1 MLSIT
6 FQPQGI
12 TVSVAAGSRFSD
24 ALQEAD
30 IEFAYPCA
38 GAKLCGRCRV
48 NFNLGAPEPTAEE
61 KRLLAFKDIESGV
74 RLACCCVLSH
84 DAEVELPDGE
94 ASGHME
100 HILKEG
106 VRSDLVVDPE
116 VIKCACK
123 LPASTLEEPKADW
136 VRIRQALP
144 EDRRLSTRPT
154 LSVLQKLP
162 DVVKCAEQNGG
173 MVTLTLR
180 ENRVI
185 DVECGDKTEAFYGIA
200 LDLGTTTLS
209 AALVDMRSGE
219 ELAVTGR
226 LNPQRS
232 FGHDLISRIH
242 AVQEDYSKLDTLH
255 ERITETIGE
264 LIVELCL
271 DTGVKADDV
280 SAMAVAGN
288 TVMEHLFLRIDPRP
302 LGVAPFAGTLRT
314 GVRFEASDF
323 DLPIHPSAPVYV
335 LPCMGG
341 FVGGDISAGVLVTR
355 LADLK
360 GVNILVDIGTNGEV
374 VVAKDG
380 RLMATSSA
388 AGPSFEGGKI
398 ECGMIAAEG
407 AIHAARVE
415 NDDLVFDILGQ
426 GPAKG
431 VCGSGLMEVFA
442 RCLEAG
448 LISMNGRITSPEA
461 AAELPEAMRNRLA
474 PDQSSIFLAKGE
486 NGRDIVLTQDDI
498 REFQLGKGAV
508 QTAILMVL
516 EEMGVALDSIDRFL
530 VAGAFGRHLNIRDA
544 MTLGL
549 LPDLDESKVSFV
561 GNSSLEGARCVLLN
575 KYERSRADRIS
586 EQTGFV
592 ELASRPEFQERFAMA
607 MMLGPAM
614 MF

>member
-1 MLSIT
+1 M
-6 FQPQGI
+6 
-12 TVSVAAGSRFSD
+12 SVPVGSKLSD
-24 ALQEAD
+24 ALKSAD
-30 IEFAYPCA
+30 IDFAYPCA
-38 GAKLCGRCRV
+38 GAKMCGRCRV
-48 NFNLGAPEPTAEE
+48 AFQKGAPIPTSEE

-74 RLACCCVLSH
+74 RLACCCVLTQNAVV
-84 DAEVELPDGE
+84 DLPDGE
-94 ASGHME
+94 ALGHME
-100 HILKEG
+100 HILTEG
-106 VRSDLVVDPE
+106 VRSDLLVDPE
-116 VIKCACK
+116 VIKCACQ
-123 LPASTLEEPKADW
+123 LPPSTLEAPKADW

-144 EDRRLSTRPT
+144 EARRLSTRPT
-154 LSVLQKLP
+154 LGVLQKLP
-162 DVVKCAEQNGG
+162 RVMKCSEQDDGR
-173 MVTLTLR
+173 VTLTLR

-185 DVECGDKTEAFYGIA
+185 DVECGDKADVFYGVA
-200 LDLGTTTLS
+200 FDLGTTTLS

-219 ELAVTGR
+219 EVAVIGR
-226 LNPQRS
+226 LNPQRA

-255 ERITETIGE
+255 NRIIETIGE
-264 LIVELCL
+264 LIIELC
-271 DTGVKADDV
+271 TEANIQPDDV

-288 TVMEHLFLRIDPRP
+288 TVMEHLFLHIDPRP

-314 GVRFEASDF
+314 GVRFDASDF
-323 DLPIHPSAPVYV
+323 GLPIHPSAPVYV

-355 LADLK
+355 LADMK

-380 RLMATSSA
+380 HLMATSSA

-398 ECGMIAAEG
+398 DCGMIAAEG

-415 NDDLVFDILGQ
+415 DDDLVFDILGQ
-426 GPAKG
+426 GPARG
-431 VCGSGLMEVFA
+431 VCGSGLIEVFA
-442 RCLEAG
+442 RCLETG
-448 LISMNGRITSPEA
+448 LIGMNGRITPPQA
-461 AAELPEAMRNRLA
+461 AADLPEPLRKRLA
-474 PDQSSIFLAKGE
+474 ADQSSIFLTKGE

-516 EEMGVALDSIDRFL
+516 EEMGIALDAIDRFL

-544 MTLGL
+544 MSLGL
-549 LPDLDESKVSFV
+549 LPEIDESKVSFV

-575 KYERSRADRIS
+575 QYERSRADRIS

-607 MMLGPAM
+607 MMLAPAM